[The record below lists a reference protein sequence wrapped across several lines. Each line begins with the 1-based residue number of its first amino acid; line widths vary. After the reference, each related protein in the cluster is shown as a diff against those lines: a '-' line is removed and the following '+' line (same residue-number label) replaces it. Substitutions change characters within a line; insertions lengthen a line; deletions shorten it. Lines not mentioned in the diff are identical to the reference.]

1 MSPADVI
8 LTCVSMTLAVAAWLC
23 AWEARRYAQQAAES
37 RDRARRAYAEIE
49 RLRREN
55 SS

>member
-8 LTCVSMTLAVAAWLC
+8 LTVVSMTLAVGAFVC
-23 AWEARRYAQQAAES
+23 AWDARKYAQQA
-37 RDRARRAYAEIE
+37 RDAQEQIR

-55 SS
+55 GS